1 LPCPSIQRSSGRLV
15 LRRKSFVTW
24 DSMQNSSAT

>member
-1 LPCPSIQRSSGRLV
+1 V

-24 DSMQNSSAT
+24 DSMQNSSATWQCFRTGGFF